1 MPLEKNKWAHY
12 MFSFSIFFAFV
23 VCEPQC
29 GERERERSFIEYLKY
44 LPKKIEGK
52 ILFVS
57 NV

>member
-1 MPLEKNKWAHY
+1 
-12 MFSFSIFFAFV
+12 MFSFSISLPPV

-44 LPKKIEGK
+44 LQKFVEGK